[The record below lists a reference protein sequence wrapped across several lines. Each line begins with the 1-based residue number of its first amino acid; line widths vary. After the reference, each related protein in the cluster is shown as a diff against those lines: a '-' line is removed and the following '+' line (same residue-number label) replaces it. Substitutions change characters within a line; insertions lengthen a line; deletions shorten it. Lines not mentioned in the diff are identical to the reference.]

1 MTKLITSYD
10 DTDQV
15 WYAYEGKMITSRFLG
30 EGRTPENAR
39 SDYWSQA
46 NGDTPTALLTVD
58 DNGEYC
64 LYDGRKTLVCGSKE
78 DAIAYAD
85 AHNWII

>member
-1 MTKLITSYD
+1 MTKLTTTYD
-10 DTDQV
+10 DADQV
-15 WYAYEGKMITSRFLG
+15 WYAYEGTMFTSRLLG

-46 NGDTPTALLTVD
+46 NGDTPTAILTVD